1 MIKIKVP
8 ATSANL
14 GVGFDT
20 LGVALNIYNTFYIEE
35 SEVLSIEGVD
45 KEYQN
50 RNNLFM
56 IAFDRVNEKLNT
68 YKNIKLKVEAN
79 IPIARG
85 LGSSASLIVAGALA
99 ANHLSNNKLTMEEV
113 FQICTAIEGHPDN
126 IAPALF
132 GGFTTSFRHE
142 GIPYVKKI
150 AVHRKYRFTLLVPD
164 FEVSTSQARAVLPSA
179 YSKEEAVSNLSN
191 IVSLCL
197 SLSDGDD
204 NILKLSNNDKI
215 HEPYRK
221 KLIPDFDLL
230 KEECLNKGAYTFM
243 ISGSGSAC
251 LTISDDDNFS
261 EKIDISKTKNNWEAI
276 DCKIHDHAAEVEEL

>member
-126 IAPALF
+126 
-132 GGFTTSFRHE
+132 
-142 GIPYVKKI
+142 
-150 AVHRKYRFTLLVPD
+150 
-164 FEVSTSQARAVLPSA
+164 
-179 YSKEEAVSNLSN
+179 
-191 IVSLCL
+191 
-197 SLSDGDD
+197 
-204 NILKLSNNDKI
+204 
-215 HEPYRK
+215 
-221 KLIPDFDLL
+221 
-230 KEECLNKGAYTFM
+230 
-243 ISGSGSAC
+243 
-251 LTISDDDNFS
+251 
-261 EKIDISKTKNNWEAI
+261 
-276 DCKIHDHAAEVEEL
+276 